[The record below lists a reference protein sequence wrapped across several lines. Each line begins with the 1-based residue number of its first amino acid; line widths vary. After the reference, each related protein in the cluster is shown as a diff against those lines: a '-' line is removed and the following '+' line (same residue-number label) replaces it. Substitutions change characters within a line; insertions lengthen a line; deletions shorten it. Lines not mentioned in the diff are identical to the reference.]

1 MESKP
6 KKLLDQVRDKIR
18 LKNYSY
24 ETEKTYVDWIRRF
37 ILFHDKRHPNEMG
50 KVEIEAFLTHLAVEK
65 NVAASTQ
72 NQALQAILFLY
83 REVLEQPLDF
93 NIQAM
98 RAKRPQR
105 LPTVLNKEEVNLVIA
120 ELGGVPKLV
129 VQLLYGS
136 GLRVNE
142 ALSLR
147 VKDIDFKRQEI
158 IVRAGKGNKDRVT
171 VLPTALAQPLQEHL
185 RQVRRQ
191 HERDLARGEGRAP
204 LPYALASKYPNANRE
219 WSWQFIFPSST
230 LSTDPR
236 ADDGVLYRYHLH
248 ESAVQRAVKAA
259 GQRAKVAKPVS
270 PHAFRHSFA
279 IHMLEAGYDIRTV
292 QELLGHKDVK
302 TTMIYTHVLN
312 KGPLGVRSPLDQ

>member
-1 MESKP
+1 
-6 KKLLDQVRDKIR
+6 
-18 LKNYSY
+18 
-24 ETEKTYVDWIRRF
+24 
-37 ILFHDKRHPNEMG
+37 MG
-50 KVEIEAFLTHLAVEK
+50 KVEIEGFLTHLAVEK

-72 NQALQAILFLY
+72 NQALQALLFLY
-83 REVLEQPLDF
+83 REVLEQPLAF

-105 LPTVLNKEEVNLVIA
+105 LPTVLKVNQVIA
-120 ELGGVPKLV
+120 ELSGVPKLV

-171 VLPTALAQPLQEHL
+171 VLPTALAQSLQEHL
-185 RQVRRQ
+185 RQVKRQ
-191 HERDLARGEGRAP
+191 HERDLARGEGRVP
-204 LPYALASKYPNANRE
+204 LPYALASKYPHANQE

-259 GQRAKVAKPVS
+259 GQRAKISKPVS

-279 IHMLEAGYDIRTV
+279 THMLEAGYDIRTV

-312 KGPLGVRSPLDQ
+312 KGR